1 MSEVIPLTR
10 IGKHMKLIIAVI
22 KPEVREKLTKIGIQG
37 LMVSE
42 IKGFVG
48 KGTYR
53 NLSGAEYIVN
63 YIPKIRLEIVVPR
76 LPCFGSSRCD
86 FKIRKNWEIGYGKIF
101 VLNVEDAI
109 RTRETTF

>member
-1 MSEVIPLTR
+1 MSEVISQTR

-63 YIPKIRLEIVVPR
+63 YIPKNSLRD
-76 LPCFGSSRCD
+76 SSPPTPML
-86 FKIRKNWEIGYGKIF
+86 RKLWM
-101 VLNVEDAI
+101 
-109 RTRETTF
+109 